1 MADRIYVTYTPTGVP
16 GSFHTAIHYQRT
28 GQHGDV
34 IEHLI
39 IEAGPENKDLPP
51 EKIIG
56 VIEEAMREGDEPL
69 RFGSIQAKIRE
80 RRAAD
85 LTEAASDDPNAPYEV
100 IAEANDLSENVARMQ
115 LYALGF
121 NRAGFA
127 YRGDR
132 QNSNTF
138 AGAAL
143 SAGKLPAATGVA
155 HDPIGRP
162 GELSE
167 FFVPGLN
174 EPLRTPIGRRSSDE
188 PNVAP
193 ALREAKYKIPAFPE
207 IPVSTFAK
215 EAPAQTPVFQTD
227 NASTI
232 GGIGKFI
239 GDRLM
244 ATGGGAIVDACGVAE
259 PHG

>member
-39 IEAGPENKDLPP
+39 IEAGPENKDLSPP

-56 VIEEAMREGDEPL
+56 AIEEAMREGDEPS

-121 NRAGFA
+121 NL
-127 YRGDR
+127 
-132 QNSNTF
+132 QVS
-138 AGAAL
+138 
-143 SAGKLPAATGVA
+143 
-155 HDPIGRP
+155 PI
-162 GELSE
+162 
-167 FFVPGLN
+167 V
-174 EPLRTPIGRRSSDE
+174 
-188 PNVAP
+188 
-193 ALREAKYKIPAFPE
+193 
-207 IPVSTFAK
+207 
-215 EAPAQTPVFQTD
+215 
-227 NASTI
+227 
-232 GGIGKFI
+232 
-239 GDRLM
+239 
-244 ATGGGAIVDACGVAE
+244 AIVKTAIPLQVRPCRRANFRRRPE
-259 PHG
+259 

>member
-39 IEAGPENKDLPP
+39 IEAGPENKDLSPP

-56 VIEEAMREGDEPL
+56 VIEEAIREGDEPS
-69 RFGSIQAKIRE
+69 RFGSIQAKICE
-80 RRAAD
+80 RRAD
-85 LTEAASDDPNAPYEV
+85 ELTEAASDHPNAPYEV

-155 HDPIGRP
+155 HDPIARP

-188 PNVAP
+188 PSASP
-193 ALREAKYKIPAFPE
+193 ALREAKYKNTRFPRY
-207 IPVSTFAK
+207 PGLHLCKRSTRRNVCISSGQCK
-215 EAPAQTPVFQTD
+215 HPRRSWEV
-227 NASTI
+227 
-232 GGIGKFI
+232 
-239 GDRLM
+239 
-244 ATGGGAIVDACGVAE
+244 
-259 PHG
+259 H